1 MHMQSTEKKKCVALV
16 PIFATLEENELAK
29 LSQKVT
35 SRKIAKGNF
44 LYNMADQND
53 TLYIVH
59 QGQLKNYQILETGE
73 EQLIR
78 LLGPGEFTG
87 EWSIFQPQQR
97 HTDIIEALRDT
108 EICQLTRENFKKALL
123 DYPEISL
130 SLLQQ
135 MSKRLEVS
143 EKQTATVAYSSITK
157 RITSYLSSLIKNKKD
172 KPIRVELPMTRKALA
187 SYLGTTPESI
197 TRGFHKL
204 EKQGVIKSISARNIQ
219 INDLNAL

>member
-1 MHMQSTEKKKCVALV
+1 MQSNEKKQCVALV
-16 PIFATLEENELAK
+16 PIFAILDESELTK

-44 LYNMADQND
+44 LYSFADQND

-59 QGQLKNYQILETGE
+59 QGQLKNYQLLETGE

-87 EWSIFQPQQR
+87 EWSIFQPQQQ

-108 EICQLTRENFKKALL
+108 EICQLTRENLKKTLL

-143 EKQTATVAYSSITK
+143 EKQTATVAYSSIT
-157 RITSYLSSLIKNKKD
+157 
-172 KPIRVELPMTRKALA
+172 
-187 SYLGTTPESI
+187 
-197 TRGFHKL
+197 
-204 EKQGVIKSISARNIQ
+204 
-219 INDLNAL
+219 

>member
-1 MHMQSTEKKKCVALV
+1 MQSTEKKKCVALV
-16 PIFATLEENELAK
+16 PIFATLDKDKLTKLA
-29 LSQKVT
+29 QKVT
-35 SRKIAKGNF
+35 SRKIAKGEF
-44 LYNMADQND
+44 LYNFADQND
-53 TLYIVH
+53 ALYIVH

-87 EWSIFQPQQR
+87 EWSIFQPQQQ
-97 HTDIIEALRDT
+97 HTDIIEALIDT
-108 EICQLTRENFKKALL
+108 EVCQLTRENFKKALL

-135 MSKRLEVS
+135 MSKRLETS
-143 EKQTATVAYSSITK
+143 EKQTATVAYPSITK
-157 RITSYLSSLIKNKKD
+157 RITSYLASLSINKKD

-197 TRGFHKL
+197 TRGFRKL
-204 EKQGVIKSISARNIQ
+204 EKQGVIRSISTRNIQ
-219 INDLNAL
+219 INDLNALQK